1 MFFIKNTLKQII
13 MKKIAV
19 LFFVLLSIMFFI
31 NCENHS
37 EDDLITPQNPIATE
51 KTYNAD
57 VKPIFNSSCISCHDN
72 PTANGAPSSFNT
84 YALFRNGAENGAI
97 LDRMNNNV
105 NPMPPGGNLPASTI
119 AIIEQWAAD
128 GYLEN

>member
-1 MFFIKNTLKQII
+1 

-19 LFFVLLSIMFFI
+19 LFFILLSIMFFI
-31 NCENHS
+31 NCEKHS
-37 EDDLITPQNPIATE
+37 EDDLIIPQNPIDTE
-51 KTYNAD
+51 TTYNED
-57 VKPIFNSSCISCHDN
+57 IKQIFNSSCISCHGN
-72 PTANGAPSSFNT
+72 PPANGAPSSFDT
-84 YALFRNGAENGAI
+84 YVLFRNGVENGAI

-119 AIIEQWAAD
+119 AIIEQWAAN

>member
-1 MFFIKNTLKQII
+1 

-19 LFFVLLSIMFFI
+19 LFFILLSITFFI

-37 EDDLITPQNPIATE
+37 EDDLIIPQNPITTE

-57 VKPIFNSSCISCHDN
+57 VKPIFDSSCISCHGN
-72 PTANGAPSSFNT
+72 PPTNSAPSSFDT
-84 YALFRNGAENGAI
+84 YDLFREGVENGAI
-97 LDRMNNNV
+97 LARMNNNI

-119 AIIEQWAAD
+119 AIIEQWASD

>member
-1 MFFIKNTLKQII
+1 

-19 LFFVLLSIMFFI
+19 LVLILLSIIFFI

-37 EDDLITPQNPIATE
+37 EDDLIITSNTTPTE
-51 KTYNAD
+51 KTYNTD
-57 VKPIFNSSCISCHDN
+57 VEPIFISSCISCHGN
-72 PTANGAPSSFNT
+72 PTANGAPSSFDT
-84 YALFRNGAENGAI
+84 YTLFRDGVENGAI
-97 LDRMNNNV
+97 LARMNDNV

-119 AIIEQWAAD
+119 SIIEQWVID

>member
-1 MFFIKNTLKQII
+1 

-37 EDDLITPQNPIATE
+37 EDDLITPPISTPIA

-57 VKPIFNSSCISCHDN
+57 VKPIFTNSCISCHGK
-72 PTANGAPSSFNT
+72 PPSNGAPSSFDIYT
-84 YALFRNGAENGAI
+84 LVKDGVENVTI
-97 LDRMNNNV
+97 LSRMNNNIS
-105 NPMPPGGNLPASTI
+105 PMPPGGKLPASTI
-119 AIIEQWAAD
+119 AIIEQWATD